1 MRRQNSSH
9 GTPHS
14 PATPPATSPPTSPA
28 TPTATHAAT
37 STASAQAVPPLIA
50 VGNPRRLDP
59 ETIETLI
66 DCEQRGVPSV
76 LWASSVE
83 DLESAA
89 AAVVTHVA
97 VGDRAL
103 HGEALARFGP
113 ERALLAETP
122 EAAVRQVKESMRTA
136 DPKAASGL
144 AGLGRRAAA
153 VASGVRRAASR
164 AGRAAA
170 AGARRR
176 RGR

>member
-9 GTPHS
+9 GTSHSTAAS
-14 PATPPATSPPTSPA
+14 PATPPATSPA
-28 TPTATHAAT
+28 TTP
-37 STASAQAVPPLIA
+37 AVPPLIA

-66 DCEQRGVPSV
+66 ACEQRGVPSV

-122 EAAVRQVKESMRTA
+122 EGAVQQVKESVRTA
-136 DPKAASGL
+136 AQS
-144 AGLGRRAAA
+144 AGDGVGALRARAAA
-153 VASGVRRAASR
+153 AFTGMRRAASSAGR
-164 AGRAAA
+164 AGSRVGRAAA
-170 AGARRR
+170 AAARRR

>member
-14 PATPPATSPPTSPA
+14 PATSTAASPATSTL
-28 TPTATHAAT
+28 TTHAA
-37 STASAQAVPPLIA
+37 PPLIA

-66 DCEQRGVPSV
+66 ACEQRGVPSV

-113 ERALLAETP
+113 ERALLAEAP
-122 EAAVRQVKESMRTA
+122 ESAVQQVKESVRTA
-136 DPKAASGL
+136 DPKAAGGL
-144 AGLGRRAAA
+144 ASLGRRAAA

-170 AGARRR
+170 ARARRR